1 MGGGKAEGSK
11 PYSQSLVANKVGNC
25 SMACSSKRPFRLGL
39 QWSGG
44 WTDFSRWVDGGS
56 FCGMCFVDSPLNH
69 VHVSKAEFS
78 QLSEEELS
86 DLAKEI
92 EDERTEARN
101 RRMLAE
107 LGMEDNT
114 VPPVPNAL
122 QPMALEQP
130 SEADAL
136 GDALVLAHASPPPPP
151 VTVEMTLAPLV
162 GGHATWPD
170 NGEDA
175 NVKHKEAPLT
185 IAKYERVLREYE
197 SHRKRKTD
205 CCAGMLRRNAH
216 AYKEFTREYA
226 RARGWIPKRVIH
238 HRPCRGICVKIA
250 SATTRS
256 IFEQA
261 RVEISGR
268 AKYHQKSR
276 KLDLEDL
283 TLLVMIR
290 SEFNTESE
298 AGDVIFGFI
307 HQHLG
312 QGTAKIGLQSES
324 ILPLDIVNV
333 GILAPNNGVVSPVG
347 AKLKFAR
354 LPYIEP
360 DTKTETIYMEGLATV
375 VILQPPSQPIKL
387 NWVPMNL
394 GALGTLKMLPQGIL
408 SAYLGG
414 VLDGAWGTSGGFWVV
429 GVAGPWEITRALLWG
444 PKRFGDLL
452 GPWGVGR

>member
-1 MGGGKAEGSK
+1 MF
-11 PYSQSLVANKVGNC
+11 LVD
-25 SMACSSKRPFRLGL
+25 R
-39 QWSGG
+39 
-44 WTDFSRWVDGGS
+44 
-56 FCGMCFVDSPLNH
+56 PLN
-69 VHVSKAEFS
+69 HVSKAELS
-78 QLSEEELS
+78 QLSEEDLA

-92 EDERTEARN
+92 EDERTQARN
-101 RRMLAE
+101 RRMLAA
-107 LGMEDNT
+107 LGVEDST
-114 VPPVPNAL
+114 VPPVANAL

-151 VTVEMTLAPLV
+151 VTVEMSLAPLV

-175 NVKHKEAPLT
+175 EVKHKDAPLT
-185 IAKYERVLREYE
+185 IAKYDSVLHEFDSNPAANLKRRTDGLL
-197 SHRKRKTD
+197 HRHAR
-205 CCAGMLRRNAH
+205 
-216 AYKEFTREYA
+216 AYKEYTRNYA
-226 RARGWIPKRVIH
+226 RARGWIPRRVIH

-250 SATTRS
+250 SATAKS

-307 HQHLG
+307 REHLG

-324 ILPLDIVNV
+324 ILPLDILNV

-360 DTKTETIYMEGLATV
+360 DTKHETIYMEGLATV
-375 VILQPPSQPIKL
+375 VNLQPPSQSIKL
-387 NWVPMNL
+387 NWVPIN
-394 GALGTLKMLPQGIL
+394 
-408 SAYLGG
+408 
-414 VLDGAWGTSGGFWVV
+414 
-429 GVAGPWEITRALLWG
+429 
-444 PKRFGDLL
+444 
-452 GPWGVGR
+452 